1 MSPAAE
7 FDFVIVGAGSAG
19 CLLANRLSA
28 NPEHRVLLVEA
39 GGKDDW
45 FWIKI
50 PVGYLYTIGNPR
62 TDWCFTTEPD
72 PGLAGR
78 SILYA
83 RGRVL
88 GGCSSINAM
97 IHMRG
102 QASDYEM
109 WAQATGDERWLWGG
123 PDGPGETLEIY
134 KALEDYF
141 GGADDWHGATG
152 EIRVE
157 RPRVRWK
164 ILDAWQAAAAEQGI
178 SPIDEFN
185 RGDNAGSA
193 YFHVN
198 QKRGRRWSMADAFLH
213 PVAHRPNLTVY
224 TNTQALQL
232 LMDDQVGD
240 EQRHGA
246 WTAARH
252 RATGVRLLKDGHVVD
267 VLARREVVLSAGAI
281 GSPQLMQVS
290 GLGPA
295 ALLAQHHVPVAVD
308 LPGVGENLQD
318 HLQLRTI
325 FRIRGARTVNTL
337 YRNWI
342 TRAGMG
348 LQYALLRSGPMTMPP
363 STLGAFAKSDAALAS
378 PDLEWHVQPLSL
390 PKFGEPLHPFGAI
403 TPSVCNLRPTSRG
416 QVRIAD
422 ADPLT
427 SPRILCNY
435 LSTDADRHA
444 AALGLRMTRRIM
456 AAPALARYQP
466 EEVLPG
472 PQLVTDD
479 DLQSAAR
486 ELGTTI
492 FHPVGTCA
500 MGAFDAQGV
509 PRSTSTVLDTDCRV
523 HRVAGLRVVDASAM
537 PTITSGNTNAPV
549 MLSAQ
554 RAPSWADLDGGINAA
569 RANLAQESALPR
581 FRSIHDSSRPC
592 RRADP
597 ARRRS
602 RLPHLA

>member
-1 MSPAAE
+1 MPAVSPVAV

-28 NPEHRVLLVEA
+28 NPDHRVLLIEA
-39 GGKDDW
+39 GGSDDW

-50 PVGYLYTIGNPR
+50 PVGYLYTIANTR

-78 SILYA
+78 SIHYA
-83 RGRVL
+83 RGRVI

-102 QASDYEM
+102 QASDYDL
-109 WAQATGDERWLWGG
+109 WAEATDDERWRWGDS
-123 PDGPGETLEIY
+123 DGAGETLTIY
-134 KALEDYF
+134 KELEDYF
-141 GGADDWHGATG
+141 GGADEWHGVDG

-164 ILDAWQAAAAEQGI
+164 ILDAWQTAAAQVGI

-198 QKRGRRWSMADAFLH
+198 QRRGRRWSMADAFLH
-213 PVAHRPNLTVY
+213 PIAHRPNLTVY
-224 TNTQALQL
+224 SRTQVLRV
-232 LMDDQVGD
+232 LMDDQVRED
-240 EQRHGA
+240 QRHGA
-246 WTAARH
+246 WTSAQH
-252 RATGVRLLKDGHVVD
+252 RATGVRVVKAGRTVD
-267 VLARREVVLSAGAI
+267 VHARREVILSAGSI
-281 GSPQLMQVS
+281 GSPHLMQVS

-295 ALLAQHHVPVAVD
+295 GLLAEHQVPVAVD

-318 HLQLRTI
+318 HLQIRTI
-325 FRIRGARTVNTL
+325 FRIRGAPTVNTL

-348 LQYALLRSGPMTMPP
+348 LQYAALRSGPMTMPP
-363 STLGAFAKSDAALAS
+363 STLGAFAKSDPALSS

-390 PKFGEPLHPFGAI
+390 PKFGEPLHPYGAI
-403 TPSVCNLRPTSRG
+403 TPSVCNLRPSSRG
-416 QVRIAD
+416 HVRMAS
-422 ADPLT
+422 ADPLVYPKI
-427 SPRILCNY
+427 SCNY
-435 LSTDADRHA
+435 LSTEADRRTA
-444 AALGLRMTRRIM
+444 VTGLRMTRQIM
-456 AAPALARYQP
+456 AAPALAGYRPQ
-466 EEVLPG
+466 EVLPG
-472 PQLVTDD
+472 PLAATDD
-479 DLQSAAR
+479 DLQKAAS

-500 MGAFDAQGV
+500 MGSFDAHGR
-509 PRSTSTVLDTDCRV
+509 PRSSSTVLDTECRV

-549 MLSAQ
+549 MLIAE
-554 RAPSWADLDGGINAA
+554 RAA
-569 RANLAQESALPR
+569 RAILAVTR
-581 FRSIHDSSRPC
+581 
-592 RRADP
+592 
-597 ARRRS
+597 
-602 RLPHLA
+602 